1 MFVCAR
7 KREGRGRERKR
18 KIKREGGSER
28 GRGRQGEWER
38 ERERV
43 GKALQG
49 IPPHD
54 LTALSHSSPG
64 SELVLEHRTWN
75 FTHALKE
82 PSVIKGEER
91 AS

>member
-1 MFVCAR
+1 MCEKER
-7 KREGRGRERKR
+7 GGREGEKEGDKEGGREVE
-18 KIKREGGSER
+18 RE
-28 GRGRQGEWER
+28 RGRQGERER